1 MYICEKFHK
10 ISMKEHFIYMR
21 KEQRN
26 ALRECFGCSDA
37 TISDALNFRRNS
49 ENARRLRMAALNRY
63 NGLYF

>member
-1 MYICEKFHK
+1 
-10 ISMKEHFIYMR
+10 MKEHFIYMR

-26 ALRECFGCSDA
+26 ALRERFGCSDA

-49 ENARRLRMAALNRY
+49 ENARRLRMAALNRF